1 MKRIYLFDEDSRAS
15 TYGIGTYLRQVI
27 ELLVKMSD
35 LSLNLVRLRS
45 ESREFFIRENNGY
58 SEFIIPNTVFS
69 FSSCTERYYVHVWYL
84 LLSYIEYEK
93 GDLLIFHLNY
103 QTSYP
108 LIALMKQRFPNCKII
123 YTIHCQSWSLSLKG
137 NISLFKRII
146 HSDSSSLNDKE
157 LRISQVY
164 QKEKLLYA
172 EVDKIICLSNFTK
185 SLLMQE
191 YEVPNDKLCVI
202 NNGLEDKG
210 LSLSENDRCI
220 LKDKLGIPIN
230 QRVVLFVGRIDEMKG
245 IKSLIQSF
253 KIIVKYLPDCHLYL
267 LGDGNY
273 FNYFEDIIGY
283 WNRITFT
290 GRLNRELLY
299 EFYRVADVG
308 VMPSFYEQCS
318 YVAIEML
325 MFNIPLLMSTAAG
338 LDEMVENVDK
348 IFLEEGREGISISSE
363 KMAENIMF
371 LLNNSF
377 SDFYR
382 NVYLQKYEK
391 SIFDKKMNNLYDLL
405 TC

>member
-1 MKRIYLFDEDSRAS
+1 M
-15 TYGIGTYLRQVI
+15 
-27 ELLVKMSD
+27 
-35 LSLNLVRLRS
+35 
-45 ESREFFIRENNGY
+45 
-58 SEFIIPNTVFS
+58 
-69 FSSCTERYYVHVWYL
+69 
-84 LLSYIEYEK
+84 
-93 GDLLIFHLNY
+93 
-103 QTSYP
+103 
-108 LIALMKQRFPNCKII
+108 
-123 YTIHCQSWSLSLKG
+123 
-137 NISLFKRII
+137 FKRII

-299 EFYRVADVG
+299 EFYQVADVG